1 MTEARPSSR
10 REFLAAS
17 AAAAAFGGLDLRSG
31 QLRGTHAHS
40 SPLRRAPT
48 EFDDRELRVGLI
60 GCGGR
65 GIGAA
70 RNALATAGKVKLV
83 AVGDAFEDSL
93 SNGLKALAHPES
105 GVSEKVGVPDSQR
118 FVGFDAFRRVVDCEL
133 DVVIL
138 ATPPHFRP
146 AQFAYA
152 VEKGRHCFIEKPV
165 AVDGA
170 GVRTV
175 LAAAELADQKKLC
188 VGVGLQRHHQT
199 GYIETMKRI
208 HGGEI
213 GDVVA
218 ARCYWNQGLLWHK
231 DRRPEWSDMEWQLR
245 NWLYF
250 TWLSGDHIVEQHI
263 HNLDVINWAKR
274 AHPVRAMGMGG
285 RQVRTDAKYGHIFDH
300 HDVHYE
306 FADGSFMFSQ
316 CRQIDGCA
324 NQVSE
329 HVVGTKGR
337 ADLNTGGW
345 TILGE
350 KPWQFPRG
358 EANEP
363 YQGEHDDFFAAI
375 RSGQIYNEA
384 RYGAESTLTAVMGR
398 MATYS
403 GRVVTWDE
411 AMASER
417 LGPDSYEWGD
427 LPVPPVPVPGR
438 D

>member
-1 MTEARPSSR
+1 MTEVRPSTR

-17 AAAAAFGGLDLRSG
+17 AAAAAFPAIDMRLVPD
-31 QLRGTHAHS
+31 
-40 SPLRRAPT
+40 LRRAPQ
-48 EFDDRELRVGLI
+48 DDRELKVGLV

-70 RNALATAGKVKLV
+70 QNALATKGNVKLV
-83 AVGDAFEDSL
+83 AAGDAFADNL
-93 SNGLKALAHPES
+93 MNGLRALAHPQS
-105 GVSEKVGVPDSQR
+105 GVAAKVAVAEDKR
-118 FVGFDAFRRVVDCEL
+118 FVGFDAFQRVLDADV

-152 VEKGRHCFIEKPV
+152 VEKGRHVFLEKPV

-170 GVRTV
+170 GVRQV
-175 LAAAELADQKKLC
+175 LAAADVADQKKLC

-199 GYIETMKRI
+199 GYVETMKRI

-231 DRRPEWSDMEWQLR
+231 DRRPEWSDMEWQMR

-250 TWLSGDHIVEQHI
+250 AWLSGDHIVEQHI
-263 HNLDVINWAKR
+263 HNLDVINWAKA

-285 RQVRTDAKYGHIFDH
+285 RQVRTDSKYGHIYDH
-300 HDVHYE
+300 HDVHFE

-316 CRQIDGCA
+316 CRQIEGCA

-337 ADLNTGGW
+337 VDLNTGGW
-345 TILGE
+345 TITGE
-350 KPWQFPRG
+350 NAWQFPRKDQ
-358 EANEP
+358 NEP
-363 YQGEHDDFFAAI
+363 YQAEHDDFFAAI
-375 RSGQIYNEA
+375 RSGNVYNEA

-398 MATYS
+398 MATYT

-411 AMASER
+411 ALASDR
-417 LGPDSYEWGD
+417 LGPETYAWSD
-427 LPVPPVPVPGR
+427 LPVPPVPIPGR